1 MALRETPYSIGFMA
15 DDESFNMIESVKSIF
30 DGVRDVL
37 ENLLQFS
44 HGHKYFG
51 EDLIVRIRMEDL
63 GKYTRSISFSG
74 SSYCKC
80 SRECY

>member
-1 MALRETPYSIGFMA
+1 MALRETPYSISFMA
-15 DDESFNMIESVKSIF
+15 DDESFAMIESVKTIF

-51 EDLIVRIRMEDL
+51 EDLVVRIRMEYL
-63 GKYTRSISFSG
+63 GNTPGGIH
-74 SSYCKC
+74 
-80 SRECY
+80 